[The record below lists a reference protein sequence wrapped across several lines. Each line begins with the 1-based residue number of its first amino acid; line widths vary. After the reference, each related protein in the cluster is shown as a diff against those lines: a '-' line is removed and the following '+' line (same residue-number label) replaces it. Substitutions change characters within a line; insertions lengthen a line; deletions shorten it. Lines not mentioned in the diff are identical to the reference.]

1 MASIRKIAFTIATV
15 ATCLASPAFAQSYV
29 PSWGTGNVLPFEY
42 GPGGT
47 RLGPEKLYAAR
58 HSGIYAYDAETPKPE
73 RSHRSIQ
80 KAVRPISPHS

>member
-15 ATCLASPAFAQSYV
+15 GTCLASPAFAQSYV

-42 GPGGT
+42 GPGGR

-58 HSGIYAYDAETPKPE
+58 HSGIYAYDAETPNVGQSP
-73 RSHRSIQ
+73 RSTHKSI
-80 KAVRPISPHS
+80 RRTTPHS